1 MSLSL
6 SSSTYNRQ
14 NWEDSDFPI
23 LCETCLGENPYIR
36 MIKDRYGRECKI
48 CTRPFTVFRWCP
60 GARMRYKKTEIC
72 QTCSRLKNV
81 CQTCLLDLEY
91 GLPVEVRDKALT
103 IGKDS
108 IPQTPVNR
116 EYYMQ
121 NVERELEAA
130 GPQGQLQLHG
140 ELGKA
145 LAPSEML
152 VKLARNSPYYKRN
165 RPHICSFWVKGECKR
180 GEECPYR
187 HEKPS
192 DPDDPLSNQN
202 IRDRYYGVDDPV
214 AEKMMKRFN
223 ELPKLTP
230 PEDLSITTLYIGNL
244 PEDVTEKDI
253 RDQFY
258 SFGEIRD
265 VFLVPKQLCGFVSF
279 VSREEAE
286 VAANTMFNRMMIRGS
301 KIAIRWGRPKSIEQ
315 PNQGHVVNELTSFE
329 PFNPLQPL
337 NIPNTQWL

>member
-14 NWEDSDFPI
+14 NWEDSDFPV

-36 MIKDRYGRECKI
+36 MIKDRYGAK
-48 CTRPFTVFRWCP
+48 
-60 GARMRYKKTEIC
+60 MRYKKTEIC

-91 GLPVEVRDKALT
+91 GLPVEVRDTALK
-103 IGKDS
+103 ISKE
-108 IPQTPVNR
+108 IPHTPVNR

-130 GPQGQLQLHG
+130 GPGGQLKLHG

-145 LAPSEML
+145 IPPSEML
-152 VKLARNSPYYKRN
+152 LKLARTSPYYKRN

-202 IRDRYYGVDDPV
+202 IRDRYYGTDDPV
-214 AEKMMKRFN
+214 AEKLLKRYN
-223 ELPKLTP
+223 EIPKLAP
-230 PEDLSITTLYIGNL
+230 PEDRSINTLYVGNL
-244 PEDVTEKDI
+244 PDDISEKDL
-253 RDQFY
+253 RDQMY
-258 SFGEIRD
+258 SFGEIQD
-265 VFLVPKQLCGFVSF
+265 IVMVPKQNCGFVSF
-279 VSREEAE
+279 TIRESAE
-286 VAANTMFNRMMIRGS
+286 RAAQTLYNRMVIRGF
-301 KIAIRWGRPKSIEQ
+301 KAVIRWGRPKSMESTQ
-315 PNQGHVVNELTSFE
+315 RSYTSLDTNIE
-329 PFNPLQPL
+329 PFDPLEPMY
-337 NIPNTQWL
+337 IPPTQWL